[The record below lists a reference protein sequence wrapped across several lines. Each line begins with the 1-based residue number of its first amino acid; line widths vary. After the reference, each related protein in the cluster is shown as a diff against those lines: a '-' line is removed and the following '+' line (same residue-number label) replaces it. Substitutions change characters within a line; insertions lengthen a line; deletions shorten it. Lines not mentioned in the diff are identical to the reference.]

1 MRRKGDIDK
10 LGDHK
15 LSKLVLN
22 CIEDHSDKR
31 PNAVEVVNCLQRELS
46 KLQKKEQIFRR
57 PRPCLCPMLRVI
69 ALGASGTGKTCII
82 NRFVYGSNA
91 QKECRTEVATIGE
104 QFYHKN
110 ISLGDKDYRLEIIDT
125 AGQQKFYSTSHML
138 VRNVEGI
145 LLVFDIQRRDS
156 LLEGIP
162 KMLKLLDAAKA
173 DATRIIL
180 VGNKVDLK
188 SREVTSS
195 EAEQYAREL
204 GVQYIETSAKT
215 GENVQKLFEEMT
227 RDIYETLDLSDMDVF
242 VPSAGD
248 IRIHLEDDAPRNQN
262 ICEKMRN
269 WMCG

>member
-1 MRRKGDIDK
+1 M
-10 LGDHK
+10 GDHK

-22 CIEDHSDKR
+22 CIEDHSDRR
-31 PNAVEVVNCLQRELS
+31 PNAEEVVNCLQSELS
-46 KLQKKEQIFRR
+46 KLQKKEEIFRR
-57 PRPCLCPMLRVI
+57 PKPHSDVSPRPMLKVL
-69 ALGASGTGKTCII
+69 ALGEIGTGKTCII

-91 QKECRTEVATIGE
+91 QEVCTTLGE
-104 QFYHKN
+104 DFYYKN
-110 ISLGDKDYRLEIIDT
+110 ISLGDKDYLLQIIDT
-125 AGQQKFYSTSHML
+125 AGHQKFYSTAHML
-138 VRNVEGI
+138 LRNVDGI

-162 KMLKLLDAAKA
+162 KMLKLLDPAKA

-227 RDIYETLDLSDMDVF
+227 REIYETLDLSDMDVF